1 MKYAKW
7 LIINAVLIYVLICV
21 WHWYWEKYIPSISD
35 TEDEIIEEI
44 IFVEPHI
51 VIAER
56 LPELSYPEHWGPP
69 PNIQLSDYVKLP
81 EPYGYGSS
89 TLAHWIK
96 DNQKKDSNPV
106 TFRPP
111 GEPTPTL
118 EESFN
123 IPDTV
128 PNRVLPQRQ

>member
-1 MKYAKW
+1 MP
-7 LIINAVLIYVLICV
+7 
-21 WHWYWEKYIPSISD
+21 ED
-35 TEDEIIEEI
+35 TWS
-44 IFVEPHI
+44 
-51 VIAER
+51 
-56 LPELSYPEHWGPP
+56 L
-69 PNIQLSDYVKLP
+69 
-81 EPYGYGSS
+81 
-89 TLAHWIK
+89 HWIK

>member
-1 MKYAKW
+1 MKYVKRF
-7 LIINAVLIYVLICV
+7 LISIVLIGLLLSI
-21 WHWYWEKYIPSISD
+21 WHWYAEKHIESPVVIEKD
-35 TEDEIIEEI
+35 ILEDI
-44 IFVEPHI
+44 VLQPPHI

-69 PNIQLSDYVKLP
+69 PNIQLRDYVKLP

-89 TLAHWIK
+89 TLAYWIK
-96 DNQKKDSNPV
+96 ENQEKDSNPV
-106 TFRPP
+106 SFRPP